1 MRGYHGVT
9 LVAAVSALL
18 CGCIAPDKL
27 PWDAG
32 GQFTPVDAQLL
43 AAANHCVKV
52 HNLHS
57 RYAGAAGIGQ
67 WSIGSLGVLAGSV
80 FMPLSK
86 GTAATAWSGVS
97 GAANGLQ
104 ISMGE
109 ALSAS
114 VELSRQQRVAR
125 VAQAGFK
132 DYRDANST
140 DKPAVAMKMAL
151 DCSVAAGLA
160 DYESLRRLS
169 GGTPEGTI
177 QRGVPTQ
184 VELGNEFLLPRG
196 WRLQETK
203 SADGNSSV
211 HRVIKIADAE
221 QNEEEAKAKREKEKQ
236 EEVKKEREKE
246 KEKAAVSVPVTPA
259 ASPTAP
265 SSEGTVTTRAT
276 RATRS

>member
-1 MRGYHGVT
+1 MRRYHSVT
-9 LVAAVSALL
+9 LMTAVLVLL
-18 CGCIAPDKL
+18 SGCTAPDKL
-27 PWDAG
+27 PWDIG
-32 GQFTPVDAQLL
+32 GKEPNDDRLL
-43 AAANHCVKV
+43 AAANHCVKI

-67 WSIGSLGVLAGSV
+67 WGIGTLGVLAGSV

-97 GAANGLQ
+97 GATNGLQ
-104 ISMGE
+104 ISMSE

-132 DYRDANST
+132 DYRDATSD

-177 QRGVPTQ
+177 QRGVPAQ
-184 VELGNEFLLPRG
+184 IELGAEFALPSG
-196 WRLQETK
+196 WSLKETK
-203 SADGNSSV
+203 GADGSSSV
-211 HRVIKIADAE
+211 LRVIRTADAAK
-221 QNEEEAKAKREKEKQ
+221 NEAEAKAKREK
-236 EEVKKEREKE
+236 KEREEKE
-246 KEKAAVSVPVTPA
+246 EKDKKEKAAQALPVAPVAPPATPLSGA
-259 ASPTAP
+259 TVTIPASP
-265 SSEGTVTTRAT
+265 S
-276 RATRS
+276 